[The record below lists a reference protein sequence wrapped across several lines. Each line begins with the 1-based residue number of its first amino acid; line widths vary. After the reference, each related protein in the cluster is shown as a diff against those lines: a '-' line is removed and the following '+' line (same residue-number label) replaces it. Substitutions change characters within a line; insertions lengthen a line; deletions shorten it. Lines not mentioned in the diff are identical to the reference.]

1 MQSRE
6 VSMSTGASQARLA
19 QMVEIVPSTITP
31 KEGGKPAVIF
41 EDTHP
46 AADHLFG
53 HAADSIRE
61 HREHPA

>member
-6 VSMSTGASQARLA
+6 VPMSTGASQAGLA
-19 QMVEIVPSTITP
+19 QVVEIAPNTITP
-31 KEGGKPAVIF
+31 KEGGNSAVIF

-46 AADHLFG
+46 AADRLSG
-53 HAADSIRE
+53 RAADSIRE